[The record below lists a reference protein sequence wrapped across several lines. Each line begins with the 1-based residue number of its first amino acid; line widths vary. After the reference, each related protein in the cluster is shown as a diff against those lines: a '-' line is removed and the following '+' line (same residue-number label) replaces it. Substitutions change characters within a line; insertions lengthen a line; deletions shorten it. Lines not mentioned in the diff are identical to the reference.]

1 MTELL
6 LQMFQV
12 DLLNT
17 ALLIYTEYPT
27 HNKGEQMSDTPTKV
41 IVDCSTGI
49 TEVVPLTAEEI
60 ADLETARQQAEL
72 DRAEKEA
79 QEAAQAKTKA
89 DVLKRL
95 GITESEA
102 KALLS

>member
-1 MTELL
+1 
-6 LQMFQV
+6 
-12 DLLNT
+12 
-17 ALLIYTEYPT
+17 
-27 HNKGEQMSDTPTKV
+27 MSDTPTKV

-60 ADLETARQQAEL
+60 ADMETIKQQAES
-72 DRAEKEA
+72 DRAQREA

>member
-1 MTELL
+1 M
-6 LQMFQV
+6 
-12 DLLNT
+12 
-17 ALLIYTEYPT
+17 
-27 HNKGEQMSDTPTKV
+27 PTKV
-41 IVDCSTGI
+41 IVDCSTGETSI
-49 TEVVPLTAEEI
+49 VELTAEEI

>member
-1 MTELL
+1 
-6 LQMFQV
+6 
-12 DLLNT
+12 
-17 ALLIYTEYPT
+17 
-27 HNKGEQMSDTPTKV
+27 MSDTPTKV

-60 ADLETARQQAEL
+60 ADLETARQQAES

-79 QEAAQAKTKA
+79 QEAAQAKIKA

>member
-1 MTELL
+1 MAQTLY
-6 LQMFQV
+6 QAHHF
-12 DLLNT
+12 
-17 ALLIYTEYPT
+17 IYTEYPT

-60 ADLETARQQAEL
+60 ADLETARVQAES

>member
-1 MTELL
+1 
-6 LQMFQV
+6 
-12 DLLNT
+12 
-17 ALLIYTEYPT
+17 
-27 HNKGEQMSDTPTKV
+27 MSDTPTKV

-49 TEVVPLTAEEI
+49 TEVLPLTAEEI
-60 ADLETARQQAEL
+60 ADLETARVQAES

>member
-1 MTELL
+1 MTAAILH
-6 LQMFQV
+6 QAHHF
-12 DLLNT
+12 
-17 ALLIYTEYPT
+17 IYTEYPT
-27 HNKGEQMSDTPTKV
+27 LNKGEEMSDTPTKV

-49 TEVVPLTAEEI
+49 TEVLPLTAEEI
-60 ADLETARQQAEL
+60 ADLETARVQAES

>member
-1 MTELL
+1 MGQTSFRVLV
-6 LQMFQV
+6 F
-12 DLLNT
+12 T
-17 ALLIYTEYPT
+17 YTEYPT

-60 ADLETARQQAEL
+60 ADMETARQQAEL
-72 DRAEKEA
+72 DCAEKEA

>member
-1 MTELL
+1 LY
-6 LQMFQV
+6 QAHHF
-12 DLLNT
+12 
-17 ALLIYTEYPT
+17 ICTEYPT
-27 HNKGEQMSDTPTKV
+27 LNKGEKMPTKV
-41 IVDCSTGI
+41 IVDCSTGETSI
-49 TEVVPLTAEEI
+49 VELTAEEI

>member
-1 MTELL
+1 
-6 LQMFQV
+6 
-12 DLLNT
+12 
-17 ALLIYTEYPT
+17 
-27 HNKGEQMSDTPTKV
+27 MSDTPTKV

>member
-1 MTELL
+1 M
-6 LQMFQV
+6 
-12 DLLNT
+12 
-17 ALLIYTEYPT
+17 A
-27 HNKGEQMSDTPTKV
+27 DTPTKV